1 MKFARTTIAVL
12 AFGFCAQAFA
22 QDAEHRLGDHPAV
35 IVKRMQMKQ
44 GYDYLAQFY
53 PHPAWLYLQ
62 SDAPHPMMEHPA
74 VIVARRLREQ
84 NQPDTVLSHLERI
97 EASTR

>member
-1 MKFARTTIAVL
+1 MKFVHTTIAVL
-12 AFGFCAQAFA
+12 AFGLCAQAFA

-35 IVKRMQMKQ
+35 IVKRMQMNQ

-53 PHPAWLYLQ
+53 PHPAWLYLE
-62 SDAPHPMMEHPA
+62 SEAPHPMMDHPA
-74 VIVARRLREQ
+74 VIVARQHREQ
-84 NQPDTVLSHLERI
+84 GQAETVVSSLERI